1 MGAEADVRM
10 PLTAHLEELRTRLI
24 RGLLAIAIGFAACY
38 GFSEPLVAF
47 LIRPLQSIRP
57 DQALVI
63 GTGVT
68 DAFFTKL
75 KVSAVAGIF
84 LASPAVFYQAWQ
96 FVAPG
101 LYERE
106 RRVALPFS
114 LAASFFFVAGA
125 AFCYYA
131 VFPVA
136 FRFFLEQ
143 FASIDIAPQ
152 IRVSEYLSFVSR
164 MLLAFGATF
173 ELPVVTFF
181 LARIGLVTHRMM
193 IAVLALRDRRHLHR
207 RGGADARARRR
218 LADADGDAA
227 AHPLRPQHRDRV
239 PGRTA
244 VEPAS
249 RPPSPRTRRPRP
261 DGRTP
266 RAHAGSSPGSGPSQS
281 PS

>member
-1 MGAEADVRM
+1 M

-24 RGLLAIAIGFAACY
+24 RALLAIAIGFAACY
-38 GFSEPLVAF
+38 GFSEPLVFF

-57 DQALVI
+57 EQALVI

-114 LAASFFFVAGA
+114 LAASFFFVTGA

-143 FASIDIAPQ
+143 FTSIDIAPQ
-152 IRVSEYLSFVSR
+152 IRVNEYLSFVSR

-173 ELPVVTFF
+173 ELPVATFF
-181 LARIGLVTHRMM
+181 LARLGLVTHRMM
-193 IAVLALRDRRHLHR
+193 VAVWRYAIVVIFIVAAVLTPGPDVASQMLMATPLLILYGLSIGIAYLVGRPSSSE
-207 RGGADARARRR
+207 RASEPEDE
-218 LADADGDAA
+218 APAA
-227 AHPLRPQHRDRV
+227 
-239 PGRTA
+239 
-244 VEPAS
+244 
-249 RPPSPRTRRPRP
+249 
-261 DGRTP
+261 
-266 RAHAGSSPGSGPSQS
+266 
-281 PS
+281 